1 MGGIK
6 KYLILLFLFLFT
18 TFSSY
23 TQEYDA
29 SIPIIYFNSSAT
41 YSPGSGVSV
50 HIDPKGVYEI
60 INTNGVISQNEI
72 ESSDSNSF
80 LLELYD
86 DEDNF
91 IQVLSEV
98 HDFYTPLINGDL
110 PDVLPEG
117 MYKLRIKATHAKI
130 FNVFPNSVTDS
141 ENTESINSLFTQEF
155 QVTNNIIVDNEL
167 YIQSACL

>member
-1 MGGIK
+1 MGGIN

-18 TFSSY
+18 TFSAYS
-23 TQEYDA
+23 QEEYEA
-29 SIPIIYFNSSAT
+29 AIPIIYFNSSAT

-50 HIDPKGVYEI
+50 HIDPKGAYEI
-60 INTNGVISQNEI
+60 IDTNGVISQNEI

-86 DEDNF
+86 DQDNF

-130 FNVFPNSVTDS
+130 FNVDADSVIDT
-141 ENTESINSLFTQEF
+141 ENTQPINSLFTQEF
-155 QVTNNIIVDNEL
+155 QVTNNIIFDNE
-167 YIQSACL
+167 